1 MELRKAPPSDHHPH
15 FCKHPPLIA
24 LIHEISRLT
33 HDKIRADC
41 PDIQHSFRLII
52 MELARRDNVTQ
63 LDLVRA
69 THLKAPTISVTLQ
82 KMEKEGLVSRRPDDY
97 DLRVTRVTLTE
108 KGRELDNQVLTR
120 FREEEQHIEQCLT
133 AEERDALD
141 SILMKIRTY
150 LIGGNDPLENR

>member
-1 MELRKAPPSDHHPH
+1 MEVMNVPSTGSHPP
-15 FCKHPPLIA
+15 FCQHPPLMA

-33 HDKIRADC
+33 HEKIREDC
-41 PDIQHSFRLII
+41 PDIQHSFRLIM

-69 THLKAPTISVTLQ
+69 THFKAPTISVTLQ

-108 KGRELDNQVLTR
+108 KGRALDNQVLNR
-120 FREEEQHIEQCLT
+120 FREEERRIEECLT
-133 AEERDALD
+133 AKERDTLD
-141 SILMKIRTY
+141 TILIKIRNY
-150 LIGGNDPLENR
+150 LIGGNEPVENR

>member
-1 MELRKAPPSDHHPH
+1 MDVKKEKTSPNHPP
-15 FCKHPPLIA
+15 FCQHPPLMA

-33 HDKIRADC
+33 HEKIRADC
-41 PDIQHSFRLII
+41 PEMQHSFRLIM
-52 MELARRDNVTQ
+52 MELARQDNVTQ

-108 KGRELDNQVLTR
+108 KGRELDNQVLNR
-120 FREEEQHIEQCLT
+120 FRTEERRIEECLT

-141 SILMKIRTY
+141 LILMKIRNY
-150 LIGGNDPLENR
+150 LTGGTDSIENR

>member
-1 MELRKAPPSDHHPH
+1 MERTTPPTRVPPH
-15 FCKHPPLIA
+15 LNQHPPLMR

-33 HDKIRADC
+33 HEKIRADC
-41 PDIQHSFRLII
+41 PDIQHSFRLIM

-120 FREEEQHIEQCLT
+120 FRQEEKRIEECLT

-141 SILMKIRTY
+141 TILMKIRSY
-150 LIGGNDPLENR
+150 LTGGNDSLEKR